1 MMFQHAIQRL
11 GMMAGLMALL
21 PSLLGQ
27 TSVPSNSQPRPVM
40 KVEIWSDVMCPFCY
54 IGKRKFEAALAQFPN
69 GDLVEV
75 EWKSFQLNPGQVTD
89 PQLSVVEYLAEQKGW
104 SLDYTKQ
111 MHAQVTAMAA
121 QVGLK
126 YDFDHAVVANSFD
139 AHRLSHFAK
148 AQGKGDA
155 FEERLFRAYFIE
167 GQNTADHAVLLRL
180 AEEVGLPTAG
190 AKETLST
197 GAYADAVQADIAMAR
212 QIGVQGVPF
221 FVIDRRYAVSGAQQ
235 PEVFL
240 GALEKAW
247 SEGGHQR
254 PLFQGEV
261 IGGPVC
267 KPDGSC
273 D

>member
-1 MMFQHAIQRL
+1 MV
-11 GMMAGLMALL
+11 AGLVASVHLL
-21 PSLLGQ
+21 QGQ
-27 TSVPSNSQPRPVM
+27 TRMDSLTQPRPVM

-54 IGKRKFEAALAQFPN
+54 IGKRKFEAALAKFPN

-75 EWKSFQLNPGQVTD
+75 EWKSFQLNPNQVTD
-89 PQLSVVEYLAEQKGW
+89 PSLNTVAHLAASKGW
-104 SLDYTKQ
+104 SLDYARQ
-111 MHAQVTAMAA
+111 MSDQVTRMAA
-121 QVGLK
+121 EVGLT

-139 AHRLSHFAK
+139 AHRLSHYAK

-155 FEERLFRAYFIE
+155 FEERLFRAYFVE
-167 GQNTADHAVLLRL
+167 GRNTADHTVLAGLAGEVGLHEAEALAVLGSTAY
-180 AEEVGLPTAG
+180 AEEVR
-190 AKETLST
+190 
-197 GAYADAVQADIAMAR
+197 ADIATAR

-247 SEGGHQR
+247 EEGRHER

-261 IGGPVC
+261 IGGPAC

>member
-1 MMFQHAIQRL
+1 MVL
-11 GMMAGLMALL
+11 GLL
-21 PSLLGQ
+21 ASVHLLQAQGGMDSLI
-27 TSVPSNSQPRPVM
+27 QPRPVM

-54 IGKRKFEAALAQFPN
+54 IGKRKFEAALANFPQ

-75 EWKSFQLNPGQVTD
+75 EWKSFQLNPNQVTD
-89 PQLSVVEYLAEQKGW
+89 PSLNTVAHLAASKGW
-104 SLDYTKQ
+104 SLDYAKQ
-111 MHAQVTAMAA
+111 MSDGVTRMAA
-121 QVGLK
+121 EVGLK
-126 YDFDHAVVANSFD
+126 YDFERAVVANSFD
-139 AHRLSHFAK
+139 AHRLSHYAK
-148 AQGKGDA
+148 SKGKGDA
-155 FEERLFRAYFIE
+155 FEERLFRAYFVE
-167 GQNTADHAVLLRL
+167 GRNTADHTVLAGL
-180 AEEVGLPTAG
+180 AAEVGLPEADALAVLGSTAF
-190 AKETLST
+190 
-197 GAYADAVQADIAMAR
+197 ADAVQADIATAR

-247 SEGGHQR
+247 EEGGHQR

-261 IGGPVC
+261 IGGPAC